1 LWALLGGLSGLLAG
15 MVLGGTLG
23 CKLGITDPWLLL
35 ALSLDRGILIGVFGA
50 IFVGTVALAD
60 GFIQSRRKP
69 RS

>member
-1 LWALLGGLSGLLAG
+1 

-23 CKLGITDPWLLL
+23 YKLGVSDPWLLL